1 MRRLRSQRRYTGQGL
16 VEFAV
21 VLPVFLLLTLGV
33 IELGWLLYNNHT
45 LTNATREGARYA
57 MVNGE
62 RSGNNSAHTE
72 IQTIVTDHADGLPGS
87 ISTEVD
93 PEDIG
98 EPGTQLTVR
107 AYYDYQP
114 LVGVVVGISPF
125 QLSSESTVIV
135 QY

>member
-1 MRRLRSQRRYTGQGL
+1 MHRLRCHRRYPGQGL
-16 VEFAV
+16 VEFAL

-33 IELGWLLYNNHT
+33 VEMGWLLYNNHT
-45 LTNATREGARYA
+45 LTNAAREGARYA

-62 RSGNNSAHTE
+62 RSGNDSAPSE
-72 IQTIVTDHADGLPGS
+72 IHAIVTDHADGLPGS
-87 ISTEVD
+87 ITTEVE

-98 EPGTQLTVR
+98 EPGSQVTVR